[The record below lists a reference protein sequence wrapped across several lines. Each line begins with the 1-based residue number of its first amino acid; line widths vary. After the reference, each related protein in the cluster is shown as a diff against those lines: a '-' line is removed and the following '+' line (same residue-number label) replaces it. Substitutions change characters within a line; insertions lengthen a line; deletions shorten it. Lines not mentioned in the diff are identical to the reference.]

1 MAVHPTHGRLSS
13 KRAPPWHAV
22 PTSWGEGVSP
32 STLGPLPLPPP
43 ATAGL
48 RLLGPRP
55 RLVSAPA
62 PEPRPPPRPKGALD
76 DSPTRRGPPQP
87 RASPLTW
94 QRAPGPPSLGD
105 QSRSPGPS
113 RRHLEPTPSA
123 LRLRS
128 ASRTC
133 DLKGAGQHPSRAAG
147 QNSTDPDA
155 SPLKD
160 QRAGPP

>member
-13 KRAPPWHAV
+13 KRAPPWHSV

-55 RLVSAPA
+55 RLVSAPT
-62 PEPRPPPRPKGALD
+62 PRTPPPHSAPKAPWTIPRHEGA
-76 DSPTRRGPPQP
+76 PQP
-87 RASPLTW
+87 RSSPLTW
-94 QRAPGPPSLGD
+94 PRAPGPPSLSD

-113 RRHLEPTPSA
+113 RRHLVPTPSA

-147 QNSTDPDA
+147 QNSTDADA
-155 SPLKD
+155 SPLKN
-160 QRAGPP
+160 QRASPP